1 MVVSN
6 GQTFSRKNILAGVSR
21 GSVLVPLL
29 FFIYIDGLPSEIE
42 SISELFADDTE
53 VFSKVETNFF

>member
-6 GQTFSRKNILAGVSR
+6 VQTFSRKSILAGVPL

-42 SISELFADDTE
+42 SISELFADDT
-53 VFSKVETNFF
+53 